1 MSAKSG
7 EVFFEDCTVLHFLVY
22 INLFRNRIC
31 PCAVVFDQKIRT
43 HLTRVIFVTD
53 EEIHLVGYSS
63 ATVAHNSNTRKLN
76 VLSQCDNVKIVC
88 LVGEYIL
95 TVLHFL
101 NCVYTVTELCGFF
114 KLKILRCFVHLLGKT
129 FYARLTA
136 VLHILY
142 CRVYKAVVFVL
153 LYLAGTNAHT
163 SFYMIIKARTLFPE
177 ISRKDLVTG
186 REHKDSVDLIDR
198 LLCSK
203 SARERAE
210 ILRILIVAV
219 KRIRNSRIWL
229 FCDFY
234 IIIALIVL

>member
-1 MSAKSG
+1 M
-7 EVFFEDCTVLHFLVY
+7 
-22 INLFRNRIC
+22 
-31 PCAVVFDQKIRT
+31 
-43 HLTRVIFVTD
+43 
-53 EEIHLVGYSS
+53 
-63 ATVAHNSNTRKLN
+63 
-76 VLSQCDNVKIVC
+76 
-88 LVGEYIL
+88 
-95 TVLHFL
+95 
-101 NCVYTVTELCGFF
+101 
-114 KLKILRCFVHLLGKT
+114 
-129 FYARLTA
+129 
-136 VLHILY
+136 
-142 CRVYKAVVFVL
+142 YKAVVFVL

-198 LLCSK
+198 LLCGK

-229 FCDFY
+229 FGDFN